1 MKNKRIIILIAIT
14 AMLANACAL
23 IAPAQPTQTPEPAP
37 TPTATPDPCGPDN
50 VMLEVEKIQALVN
63 SFQGTAYIANNTDVN
78 LLIHPI
84 LRLQEMQKELREL
97 EVPDC
102 LLALKDKSI
111 DYTVSVVNYLLLFM
125 NLQDPAAVELTT
137 AIQNSEAL
145 WQTVLG
151 EFNSVLTAAGL
162 EPQQVTELNQPPS
175 ESVETGVTVLNEGP
189 GAVNIR
195 ELPDLD
201 SDVLEKLEAEDTAAA
216 IGRTEDSEWIQIS
229 AEDVTGWVFAETITI
244 DSPVE
249 DLPVIE

>member
-1 MKNKRIIILIAIT
+1 MEKNMKNKRIIILIAIT

-63 SFQGTAYIANNTDVN
+63 SFQDTAYIANNTDVN

-97 EVPDC
+97 AVPDC
-102 LLALKDKSI
+102 LVPLKNRSI
-111 DYTVSVVNYLLLFM
+111 EYTVSVVNYLLLFM

-145 WQTVLG
+145 WQMVLG
-151 EFNSVLTAAGL
+151 EFNNVLTAAGL
-162 EPQQVTELNQPPS
+162 
-175 ESVETGVTVLNEGP
+175 
-189 GAVNIR
+189 
-195 ELPDLD
+195 
-201 SDVLEKLEAEDTAAA
+201 
-216 IGRTEDSEWIQIS
+216 
-229 AEDVTGWVFAETITI
+229 
-244 DSPVE
+244 
-249 DLPVIE
+249 